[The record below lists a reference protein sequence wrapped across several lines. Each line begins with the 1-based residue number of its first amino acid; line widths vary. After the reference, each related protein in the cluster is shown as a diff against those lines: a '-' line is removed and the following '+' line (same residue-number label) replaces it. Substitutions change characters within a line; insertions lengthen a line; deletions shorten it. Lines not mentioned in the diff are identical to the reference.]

1 MKSQTEVRPVV
12 SGSVM
17 KLLEILLFVTCTG
30 FHVLYAWKEVPEVMD
45 QCLIWMLTC
54 GAALVAVLLLM
65 KNDVW
70 QQIIVIT
77 LATVTTFIVGYWV
90 HTMEFGVTIYL
101 VMGVMVAW
109 FQNPVLNIISAI
121 EALLAMVLAY
131 IFCRDTL
138 LDKVSGEFYV
148 TMTIIGAFAMASI
161 CYMVIRYRSQVD
173 FIEEQKQSLIL
184 AQKSKDTF
192 FANMSHEIRTP
203 MNAVVGMC
211 ELILQESNLSDTVR
225 ENAVGIRNSGKN
237 LLAIINDILDFSKI
251 ESGKLYYAQET
262 YSLSSVVN
270 DIVAMAM
277 VRKGKKPIEILVDCD
292 PEIPGMLIGDEM
304 RFRQIITNLMGNA
317 VKFTEE
323 GRIKLTL
330 RSEKSSTGVILRVAV
345 SDTGIGIREEE
356 QTQLFESFSRLDTKK
371 NSAVEGTGLGL
382 AITKRLVEGMNG
394 ELTVSSKY
402 GEGSE
407 FRFFIPQG
415 VAEWEPIV
423 HLKQPKKDYHLLLI
437 PDFRRIENENVRRE
451 YGELL
456 VHLMEQIGVRG
467 YMVTDD
473 KSRQQQ
479 IVSILE
485 RDPEADYTHIF
496 MSSYEYQ
503 ANEQLYD
510 RLAEEIR
517 VCVVIERDTVFRGGE
532 NIRIIYK
539 PMYLLTMAAILNG
552 ESVTGL
558 VKQQDRKRIR
568 FTAPGCKVLAVDDN
582 VVNLQVI
589 KGLLKTYQVQVDTVE
604 SAGEA
609 LAELKNRKK
618 YDLVLM
624 DHMMPVMDGIEAVEK
639 IREDV
644 ETYDQSVPIVALTA
658 NAVNGARTMFLE
670 HGFQDFIAKPIE
682 IVALERV
689 LLEWLPK
696 DKIEIQS
703 DGSLTDAPQSESEG
717 TDETIYHFKAIDEKV
732 GLSYFAN
739 QREDYEDILKIFY
752 EGGKKK
758 QMAIKE
764 AYDTGNMQAY
774 MIQVHSLK
782 STALNIG
789 AVRLSGMAK
798 NLEAAAGALRT
809 DEVIQNHDSMMEEYQ
824 LVLQDIERC
833 CG

>member
-1 MKSQTEVRPVV
+1 MKNQTEVRPVV

-17 KLLEILLFVTCTG
+17 KLLEYLLYVTCTG
-30 FHVLYAWKEVPEVMD
+30 FHVLYAYKQIPEVMD

-54 GAALVAVLLLM
+54 GIAMAAVMLLM
-65 KNDVW
+65 KNDIW
-70 QQIIVIT
+70 QQSIIIT
-77 LATVTTFIVGYWV
+77 LATVTTFVVGYWV
-90 HTMEFGVTIYL
+90 HTMEFGITIYL

-109 FQNPVLNIISAI
+109 LQKPILNIICSV
-121 EALLAMVLAY
+121 EGLLAMILAY
-131 IFCRDTL
+131 VFCKDVILER
-138 LDKVSGEFYV
+138 VSGLFYI

-161 CYMVIRYRSQVD
+161 CYMVIRYRNQVD
-173 FIEEQKQSLIL
+173 FIEEQKQSLIQ

-211 ELILQESNLSDTVR
+211 ELILQEPNLSDTVR

-251 ESGKLYYAQET
+251 ESGKLDYAQET
-262 YSLSSVVN
+262 YRLSSVIN
-270 DIVAMAM
+270 DVVAMAM
-277 VRKGKKPIEILVDCD
+277 VRKGRKPIEVLVDCD
-292 PEIPGMLIGDEM
+292 SEVPRLLIGDEM
-304 RFRQIITNLMGNA
+304 RIRQIITNLMGNA

-330 RSEKSSTGVILRVAV
+330 RSERSSTGVILRVAV
-345 SDTGIGIREEE
+345 SDTGIGIREED
-356 QTQLFESFSRLDTKK
+356 QKLLFESFSRLDTKK
-371 NSAVEGTGLGL
+371 NSSVEGTGLGL

-394 ELTVSSKY
+394 ELALTSKY

-407 FRFFIPQG
+407 FSFFIPQG

-423 HLKQPKKDYHLLLI
+423 HLKQPKKSYHLLLI
-437 PDFRRIENENVRRE
+437 PDFKRISSEFVRKE

-456 VHLMEQIGVRG
+456 EHLLAQLGVRG
-467 YMVTDD
+467 YMVVDEKT
-473 KSRQQQ
+473 RQQQ

-496 MSSYEYQ
+496 ISGYEYQ
-503 ANEQLYD
+503 VNEQLYD
-510 RLAEEIR
+510 RLAEEIQ
-517 VCVVIERDTVFRGGE
+517 VCVVIERDTVFRGGK

-558 VKQQDRKRIR
+558 AKEREQERVR
-568 FTAPGCKVLAVDDN
+568 FTAPECRVLAVDDN
-582 VVNLQVI
+582 LVNLQVI
-589 KGLLKTYQVQVDTVE
+589 KGLLKIYQVQVDTVE
-604 SAGEA
+604 SAKEA
-609 LAELKNRKK
+609 LTELRNKK

-624 DHMMPVMDGIEAVEK
+624 DHMMPVMDGIEAVQK
-639 IREDV
+639 IRADKEH
-644 ETYDQSVPIVALTA
+644 YDQNIPIIALTA
-658 NAVNGARTMFLE
+658 NAVNGARNMFLQ

-696 DKIEIQS
+696 EKVKQQVK
-703 DGSLTDAPQSESEG
+703 DGQPNVTRLETTVENESFYRFE
-717 TDETIYHFKAIDEKV
+717 AIDEKV

-752 EGGKKK
+752 EGGQKK
-758 QMAIKE
+758 QIAIQD
-764 AYDTGNMQAY
+764 AYETGNMQAY
-774 MIQVHSLK
+774 MIQVHALK
-782 STALNIG
+782 STAMNIG

-798 NLEAAAGALRT
+798 NQEAAARAFRRE
-809 DEVIQNHDSMMEEYQ
+809 EVIKNHDSMMEEYQ
-824 LVLQDIERC
+824 LVLQDIKRC

>member
-1 MKSQTEVRPVV
+1 MKNQTEIRPVV

-17 KLLEILLFVTCTG
+17 KLLEYLLYVTCTG
-30 FHVLYAWKEVPEVMD
+30 FHVLYAYKQVPEVMD

-54 GAALVAVLLLM
+54 GIAMAAVMLLM
-65 KNDVW
+65 KNDIW
-70 QQIIVIT
+70 QQSIIIT
-77 LATVTTFIVGYWV
+77 LATVTTFVVGYWV
-90 HTMEFGVTIYL
+90 HTMEFGITIYL

-109 FQNPVLNIISAI
+109 LQKPILNIICSV
-121 EALLAMVLAY
+121 EGLLAMILAY
-131 IFCRDTL
+131 VFCKDVILER
-138 LDKVSGEFYV
+138 VSGLFYI

-161 CYMVIRYRSQVD
+161 CYMVIRYRNQVD
-173 FIEEQKQSLIL
+173 FIEEQKQSLIQ

-211 ELILQESNLSDTVR
+211 ELILQEPNLSDTVR

-251 ESGKLYYAQET
+251 ESGKLDYAQET
-262 YSLSSVVN
+262 YSLSSVITDV
-270 DIVAMAM
+270 VAMAM
-277 VRKGKKPIEILVDCD
+277 VRKGRKPIEVLVDCD
-292 PEIPGMLIGDEM
+292 SEVPRLLIGDEM
-304 RFRQIITNLMGNA
+304 RIRQIITNLMGNA

-330 RSEKSSTGVILRVAV
+330 RSERSSTGVILRVAV
-345 SDTGIGIREEE
+345 SDTGIGIREED
-356 QTQLFESFSRLDTKK
+356 QKLLFESFSRLDTKK
-371 NSAVEGTGLGL
+371 NSSVEGTGLGL

-394 ELTVSSKY
+394 ELALTSKY

-407 FRFFIPQG
+407 FSFFIPQG

-423 HLKQPKKDYHLLLI
+423 HLKQPKKSYHLLLI
-437 PDFRRIENENVRRE
+437 PDFKRISSEFVRKE

-456 VHLMEQIGVRG
+456 EHLLAQLGVRG
-467 YMVTDD
+467 YMVVDEKT
-473 KSRQQQ
+473 RQQQ

-485 RDPEADYTHIF
+485 RDSEADYTHIF
-496 MSSYEYQ
+496 ISGYEYQ
-503 ANEQLYD
+503 VNEQLYD
-510 RLAEEIR
+510 RLAEEIQ
-517 VCVVIERDTVFRGGE
+517 VCVVIERDTVFRGGK

-558 VKQQDRKRIR
+558 AKEREQKRVR
-568 FTAPGCKVLAVDDN
+568 FTAPECRVLAVDDN
-582 VVNLQVI
+582 LVNLQVI
-589 KGLLKTYQVQVDTVE
+589 KGLLKIYQVQVDTVE
-604 SAGEA
+604 SAKEA
-609 LAELKNRKK
+609 LTELRNKK

-624 DHMMPVMDGIEAVEK
+624 DHMMPVMDGIEAVQK
-639 IREDV
+639 IRADKEH
-644 ETYDQSVPIVALTA
+644 YDQNIPIIALTA
-658 NAVNGARTMFLE
+658 NAVNGARNMFLQ

-696 DKIEIQS
+696 EKVKQQVK
-703 DGSLTDAPQSESEG
+703 DGQPNVTRLETTVENESFYRFE
-717 TDETIYHFKAIDEKV
+717 AIDEKV

-752 EGGKKK
+752 EGGQKK
-758 QMAIKE
+758 QIAIQD
-764 AYDTGNMQAY
+764 AYETGNMQAY
-774 MIQVHSLK
+774 MIQVHALK
-782 STALNIG
+782 STAMNIG

-798 NLEAAAGALRT
+798 DQEAAARAFRRE
-809 DEVIQNHDSMMEEYQ
+809 EVIKNHDSMMEEYQ
-824 LVLQDIERC
+824 LVLQDIKRC